1 MKQLATIILS
11 ILFVLTAHS
20 QVLNEPNVVAGDF
33 FTMSI
38 GEPLPVGDAGE
49 NMVWDYS
56 QAQFIQNYYGQYYL
70 ANTSTFQ
77 EDFPN
82 SEWVTEINGGEYYY
96 TFGPDI
102 YEYYG
107 GVEGGIS
114 YPYADSE
121 EFYPFPFE
129 YGQTHLDS
137 SYNQLNIQ
145 GVLVNRTII
154 TNSAFDGYGT
164 LNLPNQVSYD
174 DVCRISLY
182 RFIEDISKTGTTTM
196 IVDQT
201 LFMQNGIAIPLVAH
215 SLITI
220 NTDGDVMDFDVME
233 FLLSYT
239 VDAEEM
245 EEDQFAMFPNPA
257 SDRVTLKWFAG
268 ESSIDVYDAYGRVV
282 ERIQP
287 TPGFPV
293 VAFDVSG
300 WEAGVYTVSLTKTEG
315 NKTKKLVVE

>member
-1 MKQLATIILS
+1 MKQLATIFLS
-11 ILFVLTAHS
+11 FLFVITTHS
-20 QVLNEPNVVAGDF
+20 QVLYAPTVLADDF
-33 FTMSI
+33 FTISV
-38 GEPLPVGDAGE
+38 GDPLPVGEAGE

-70 ANTSTFQ
+70 ANTSIFQ
-77 EDFPN
+77 EDYPN
-82 SEWVTEINGGEYYY
+82 AEWVTEINGGEYYY
-96 TFGPDI
+96 NFGPDI

-239 VDAEEM
+239 VDAEEV